1 MKELRTGEPW
11 YTSPNVLHWHG
22 AAPDQSMTQVT
33 VGFGG
38 MTNWRQEVT
47 QAEYAGKGTR

>member
-1 MKELRTGEPW
+1 
-11 YTSPNVLHWHG
+11 
-22 AAPDQSMTQVT
+22 MTQVT